1 MPLDQSLNSNTR
13 RPGKRSAGGFISL
26 RDTQRQ
32 SILEARRDN
41 HHGDR
46 QALGQACRD

>member
-1 MPLDQSLNSNTR
+1 MPLDQSPESNTR
-13 RPGKRSAGGFISL
+13 RRGKRSAGGFISL

-32 SILEARRDN
+32 GILEARRDD

-46 QALGQACRD
+46 QSVGQTGRD